1 MQFVFVA
8 GIVFLGILAQSMAGF
23 GVALICMP
31 LLITVLDPVSA
42 ATLVALFTLPLQ
54 IVIMWR
60 YRHALKV
67 RPFWRVIVGSVI
79 GIPVGV
85 TLITILDPK
94 IIATALGVFV
104 IGFALYSLLRLRLPR
119 LRQPGWGFGFGIAS
133 GLLNGAYSAG
143 APPLVI
149 YGTCLGWDS
158 EQFKANVQALFMVST
173 VLTILTHVIAGNI
186 DALVLQDFAISL
198 PTVAVGTLIGFWL
211 SHHIDEAT
219 FQRIV
224 LILLLL
230 IGVRLLLP

>member
-1 MQFVFVA
+1 MQFVLVA

-31 LLITVLDPVSA
+31 LLISILDPVSA

-54 IVIMWR
+54 AAIMWR
-60 YRHALKV
+60 YRHALQV

-85 TLITILDPK
+85 ILITMLAPR

-104 IGFALYSLLRLRLPR
+104 VGFALYSLLGLRLPH
-119 LRQPGWGFGFGIAS
+119 LRRPEWGLGFGVAS
-133 GLLNGAYSAG
+133 GVLNGAYSAG

-149 YGTCLGWDS
+149 YGTCLGW
-158 EQFKANVQALFMVST
+158 EPERFKANVQALFMVST
-173 VLTILTHVIAGNI
+173 LLTILTHLIAGNI
-186 DALVLQDFAISL
+186 DAIVLEDFAIAL
-198 PTVAVGTLIGFWL
+198 PTIAVGTLIGFWL
-211 SHHIDEAT
+211 SHHIAEAT
-219 FQRIV
+219 FRRIV

>member
-1 MQFVFVA
+1 MQFILVA

-31 LLITVLDPVSA
+31 LLITVLDPTSA

-54 IVIMWR
+54 IIIMWR
-60 YRHALKV
+60 YRHALQV

-85 TLITILDPK
+85 ILITMLAPK

-104 IGFALYSLLRLRLPR
+104 IGFALYSLLRLRLPQ
-119 LRQPGWGFGFGIAS
+119 LRHPGWGVGFGVAS

-149 YGTCLGWDS
+149 YGTCLGWES

-173 VLTILTHVIAGNI
+173 VLTILTHLIAGNVT
-186 DALVLQDFAISL
+186 ALVLEDFAVAL

-211 SHHIDEAT
+211 SRRINEAT
-219 FQRIV
+219 FRQIV